1 MEADGN
7 GYISD
12 VDYVPGFYGNM
23 APICLR
29 YIAALNRVQPPPNH
43 PTFRY
48 LELGS
53 GLGRC
58 LTTLAA
64 ANPHGQFTG
73 VDFNR
78 SHTTSIEKDIA
89 DGGLSNA
96 KIITSSFGSL
106 PDDIGEFDFIA
117 LHGVYSWV
125 SAEVRNDIVQI
136 AKKHLAKQGVLL
148 VSYNAMPGWAALQP
162 IRAIL
167 QQYSLRRS
175 GDSIQR
181 ITEALKY
188 LKYIRD
194 NKAQYFED
202 NPTVSEKVEVF
213 VQQNP
218 RYLAHE
224 YLNEHWDTF
233 YFYEVANDF
242 KRAGLEFIGS
252 LPAHENFWDLCV
264 RPEFKDLFSTTN
276 DRYVIETHK
285 DFCANTAFRWD
296 LYCRDPI
303 PMRSLEER
311 LQKADDFH
319 FRLANTDI
327 KFPFPVNLG
336 VVTAKAQGPVYEAL
350 APMLSNKG
358 MRLSEILTA
367 KDWGAVTPVE
377 IVSAVDVGACMGI
390 FEVEEQPV
398 ITGKTIK
405 PNAKL
410 ALNNKFNRHL
420 LASNILTGRTVSM
433 ASELTGTGHILNDF
447 NAAILHELTERG
459 LDGLAERVTDHVD
472 KSGRELKK
480 GGVKIADREER
491 VAVLQQLCDAF
502 FATYFQDFVNAG
514 IIKED
519 V

>member
-1 MEADGN
+1 
-7 GYISD
+7 
-12 VDYVPGFYGNM
+12 M

-29 YIAALNRVQPPPNH
+29 YIAALNRVVPPPNK
-43 PTFRY
+43 PAFRY

-73 VDFNR
+73 VDFNPN
-78 SHTTSIEKDIA
+78 HTAIIEKDIA
-89 DGGLSNA
+89 ASGLTNA
-96 KIITSSFGSL
+96 KILTASFSEL

-125 SAEVRNDIVQI
+125 SAEVRNDIVEI
-136 AKKHLAKQGVLL
+136 AKKRLAKGGLLL

-167 QQYSLRRS
+167 QQYALRRS

-202 NPTVSEKVEVF
+202 NPMVCEKVALF

-224 YLNEHWDTF
+224 YLNQHWDTF
-233 YFYEVANDF
+233 YFYEVADDF
-242 KRAGLEFIGS
+242 KRAGLEFVGS
-252 LPAHENFWDLCV
+252 LPPHENFWDLCV
-264 RPEFKDLFSTTN
+264 RPEFKNLFSTTV

-296 LYCRDPI
+296 IYGRDPQ
-303 PMRSLEER
+303 PMKSLEAR
-311 LQKADDFH
+311 LKNADDFY
-319 FRLANTDI
+319 FRLSNPET
-327 KFPFPVNLG
+327 KFPFTATLG
-336 VVTAKAQGPVYEAL
+336 LVTAKAQGPVYEGL
-350 APMLSNKG
+350 AGLLLTKG
-358 MRLSEILTA
+358 MRLSEVLA
-367 KDWGAVTPVE
+367 ARDWGTITAEE
-377 IVSAVDVGACMGI
+377 IVSALDVGVCIGV
-390 FEVEEQPV
+390 FELEAQS
-398 ITGKTIK
+398 ITTEKKLRATNKIK
-405 PNAKL
+405 
-410 ALNNKFNRHL
+410 LNNPLNVHML
-420 LASNILTGRTVSM
+420 GSNILAGRAVAM
-433 ASELTGTGHILNDF
+433 ASALSGTGHNLSDF
-447 NAAILHELTERG
+447 NALILHELHTGGHEN
-459 LDGLAERVTDHVD
+459 LAQRVAQHVD
-472 KSGRELKK
+472 KSGQELKK
-480 GGVKIADREER
+480 RGIKITDSQER
-491 VAVLQQLCDAF
+491 IEVMQQLCDAF
-502 FATYFQDFVNAG
+502 FATYFQDLVNSGVIQEA
-514 IIKED
+514 

>member
-1 MEADGN
+1 MDADGK

-12 VDYVPGFYGNM
+12 VEYVPGFYSNM
-23 APICLR
+23 APLAMR
-29 YIAALNRVQPPPNH
+29 YIAALNRVVPPADT

-64 ANPHGQFTG
+64 ANPQGQFTG

-78 SHTTSIEKDIA
+78 NHTTLIEKDIA
-89 DGGLSNA
+89 EGELKNA
-96 KIITSSFGSL
+96 KIITAGFNSL

-125 SAEVRNDIVQI
+125 SAEVREDIINI
-136 AKKHLAKQGVLL
+136 AKTRLAVGGLLL

-162 IRAIL
+162 VRAIL
-167 QQYSLRRS
+167 QQYALRRS
-175 GDSIQR
+175 GDSLQR
-181 ITEALKY
+181 ISEALKY

-202 NPTVSEKVEVF
+202 NPNVAEKINIF

-252 LPAHENFWDLCV
+252 LPPHENFWDLCV
-264 RPEFKDLFSTTN
+264 RPEFKTLFGTTT

-296 LYCRDPI
+296 LYCREPK

-311 LQKADDFH
+311 LQKADGFY
-319 FRLANTDI
+319 FRLSRPDI
-327 KFPFPVNLG
+327 TFPMPVNLG

-350 APMLSNKG
+350 AVLLKNKG
-358 MRLSEILTA
+358 MKLSEVLVA
-367 KDWGAVTPVE
+367 QDWGAITPEE
-377 IVSAVDVGACMGI
+377 IVSALDVGACMGI
-390 FEVEEQPV
+390 FEVEAQSV
-398 ITGKTIK
+398 VTDKTLK
-405 PNAKL
+405 PAAAL
-410 ALNNKFNRHL
+410 RLNNVFNRKL
-420 LASNILTGRTVSM
+420 LANNILTGRTVSM
-433 ASELTGTGHILNDF
+433 ASTLTGTGHVMNDF
-447 NAAILHELTERG
+447 NALILHELIERG
-459 LDGLAERVTDHVD
+459 YDKIAERVTDHID
-472 KSGRELKK
+472 KSGRELKQS
-480 GGVKIADREER
+480 GVKLTER
-491 VAVLQQLCDAF
+491 VDRVAAMQQLCDNF
-502 FATYFQDFVNAG
+502 FSEYFQDFVNIGVIEEA
-514 IIKED
+514 I
-519 V
+519 

>member
-1 MEADGN
+1 MDADGK

-23 APICLR
+23 APIAMSF
-29 YIAALNRVQPPPNH
+29 IAAINRVRPPVGQPS
-43 PTFRY
+43 FRY

-64 ANPHGQFTG
+64 ANPNGQFTG

-78 SHTTSIEKDIA
+78 NHTLLIERDIEA
-89 DGGLSNA
+89 GQLKNA
-96 KIITSSFGSL
+96 KVITAGFDSL
-106 PDDIGEFDFIA
+106 PDDLGEFDFIA

-125 SAEVRNDIVQI
+125 SAAVREDIVKI
-136 AKKHLAKQGVLL
+136 AKKHLAKQGLLL
-148 VSYNAMPGWAALQP
+148 VSYNAMPGWSALQP

-167 QQYSLRRS
+167 QQYALRRT

-202 NPTVSEKVEVF
+202 NPTVAEKVEMF

-233 YFYEVANDF
+233 YFFEVADDF

-252 LPAHENFWDLCV
+252 LPPHENFWDLCV
-264 RPEFKDLFSTTN
+264 RPEFKDLFSTTT

-296 LYCRDPI
+296 VYCREPI
-303 PMRSLEER
+303 AMKSMEGRLESADQFYFRLMRS
-311 LQKADDFH
+311 
-319 FRLANTDI
+319 DI

-350 APMLSNKG
+350 AVLLATKG
-358 MRLSEILTA
+358 MKLSEILAA
-367 KDWGAVTPVE
+367 KDWGSITPLE
-377 IVSAVDVGACMGI
+377 IVSALDVGACMGI
-390 FEVEEQPV
+390 FEVEAASV
-398 ITGKTIK
+398 SLGKTIR
-405 PNAKL
+405 PSGKL
-410 ALNNKFNRHL
+410 RLNNEFNRQL
-420 LASNILTGRTVSM
+420 LANNILTGRTVSL
-433 ASELTGTGHILNDF
+433 ASEMTGTGHILNDF
-447 NAAILHELTERG
+447 NAAILHELIERG
-459 LDGLAERVTDHVD
+459 LPGLAERVTEHVE
-472 KSGRELKK
+472 KSGKELKK
-480 GGVKIADREER
+480 AGVKLATHEER
-491 VAVLQQLCDAF
+491 VAAIQTICDAF
-502 FATYFQDFVNAG
+502 FNTYFQDFVNIG
-514 IIKED
+514 IIEEA

>member
-1 MEADGN
+1 MDADGK

-29 YIAALNRVQPPPNH
+29 YIAALNRVVPPPDK

-78 SHTTSIEKDIA
+78 NHTALIEKDIA
-89 DGGLSNA
+89 AGGLTNA
-96 KIITSSFGSL
+96 SVITAGFNAL

-136 AKKHLAKQGVLL
+136 AKNRLAKGGVLL
-148 VSYNAMPGWAALQP
+148 VSYNAMPGWSALQP

-167 QQYSLRRS
+167 QQYALRRS

-202 NPTVSEKVEVF
+202 NPTVAEKVEVF

-224 YLNEHWDTF
+224 YLNEHWATF

-242 KRAGLEFIGS
+242 KRAGLEFVGS
-252 LPAHENFWDLCV
+252 MPPHENFWDLCV
-264 RPEFKDLFSTTN
+264 RPEFKDLFNTTT
-276 DRYVIETHK
+276 DRHVIETHK

-296 LYCRDPI
+296 LYCRDPQ
-303 PMRSLEER
+303 PMPSLEER
-311 LQKADDFH
+311 LQKADEFY
-319 FRLANTDI
+319 FRLANPAI

-350 APMLSNKG
+350 AALLITKG
-358 MRLSEILTA
+358 MKLSEVLAA
-367 KDWGAVTPVE
+367 KDWGSITPTE
-377 IVSAVDVGACMGI
+377 IISALDVGACMGI
-390 FEVEEQPV
+390 FEVEAQSV
-398 ITGKTIK
+398 TTGKTLR
-405 PNAKL
+405 ASDKL
-410 ALNNKFNRHL
+410 MLNNQFNRHL
-420 LASNILTGRTVSM
+420 LSANILTGRTVSL
-433 ASELTGTGHILNDF
+433 ASEKTGTGHVLNDF
-447 NAAILHELTERG
+447 NAVILHELVERG
-459 LDGLAERVTDHVD
+459 HAGLAERVTDHVE

-480 GGVKIADREER
+480 GGVKIENREER

-502 FATYFQDFVNAG
+502 FATYFQDLVNVE
-514 IIKED
+514 IIKEA